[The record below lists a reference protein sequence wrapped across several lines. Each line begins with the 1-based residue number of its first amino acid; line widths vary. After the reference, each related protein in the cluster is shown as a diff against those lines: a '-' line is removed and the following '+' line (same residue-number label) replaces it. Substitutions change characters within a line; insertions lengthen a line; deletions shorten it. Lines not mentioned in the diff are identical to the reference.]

1 MVLLKI
7 ICQWFW
13 TLWKVKVL
21 VTRLFPTL
29 CNPMDYS
36 PPSSSVLWIPYA
48 RILEWV
54 AIPFSRSSLTW
65 GLNLGLLHCRW
76 ILYHLNH
83 QGNPIIA
90 PNAWE
95 LLKWFFWEAVNILT
109 LNNCSLPL
117 GFALLKPSR
126 QKQEKTAQGSS
137 FWANSTYVITTVG
150 AITGDEKAPFAS

>member
-95 LLKWFFWEAVNILT
+95 LLKWFFGKQSISWHWITAH
-109 LNNCSLPL
+109 
-117 GFALLKPSR
+117 FHWALLCSSPAGRNKR
-126 QKQEKTAQGSS
+126 KQHKEVHFEQIVPT
-137 FWANSTYVITTVG
+137 
-150 AITGDEKAPFAS
+150 